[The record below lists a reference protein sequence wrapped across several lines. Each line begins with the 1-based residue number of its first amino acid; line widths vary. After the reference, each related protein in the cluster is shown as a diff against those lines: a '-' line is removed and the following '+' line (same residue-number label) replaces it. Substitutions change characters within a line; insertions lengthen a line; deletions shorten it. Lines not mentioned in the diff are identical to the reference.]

1 MRKNKLKKY
10 KNIGK
15 TAMCSDKKTVQCQT
29 DYYSQ
34 YQSMYDQVIA
44 FDQGDFTGVEFGE
57 DMTQTIYSD
66 VIDTSIQ
73 QPSHPYNGDI
83 TPVA

>member
-1 MRKNKLKKY
+1 MY
-10 KNIGK
+10 
-15 TAMCSDKKTVQCQT
+15 SDKRTMQCQT

-34 YQSMYDQVIA
+34 YQSMYDQVIV
-44 FDQGDFTGVEFGE
+44 FDREDSCGVEFGE
-57 DMTQTIYSD
+57 EIVQTIYSD

-83 TPVA
+83 MPVA